1 MCFNNF
7 CKSLLPFSKEFADIV
22 TLRPEFYLKRECN
35 THKYFTL
42 DTRNNL
48 KSLLQLM
55 FKSETGLIKLK
66 SKFTMDLRI
75 AFALLDTDKD
85 EFVNAVDLRDFFA
98 KYGFYATERE
108 ITGLML
114 RFSKTCIF
122 NYEQFKQ
129 VF

>member
-1 MCFNNF
+1 
-7 CKSLLPFSKEFADIV
+7 
-22 TLRPEFYLKRECN
+22 
-35 THKYFTL
+35 
-42 DTRNNL
+42 
-48 KSLLQLM
+48 M
-55 FKSETGLIKLK
+55 FKSETKLMKLK

-85 EFVNAVDLRDFFA
+85 ESVNAVDLRDFFA